1 MVRQEE
7 RRTLL
12 IDADLRSSM
21 LHRCLGAPSSPG
33 LSDYLSGAVDELSVV
48 QRGCVPNLF
57 FIPAGKQASNGSELI
72 GNGRLRVLLD
82 RLAPAFDW
90 IILDSPPIV
99 PVSDSKLLAD
109 LCDGVLV
116 VIRSGSTPFDLAQKA
131 CREFPEKQLLGVVLN
146 GVTPGHVYTSYY
158 NHQRSSST
166 GKVSSSGE
174 LAVDSSL

>member
-1 MVRQEE
+1 
-7 RRTLL
+7 
-12 IDADLRSSM
+12 
-21 LHRCLGAPSSPG
+21 
-33 LSDYLSGAVDELSVV
+33 
-48 QRGCVPNLF
+48 LF
-57 FIPAGKQASNGSELI
+57 FIPAGKPVSNGSELI

-99 PVSDSKLLAD
+99 PVSDAKLLAD

-131 CREFPEKQLLGVVLN
+131 CREFPKKQLLGVVLN
-146 GVTPGHVYTSYY
+146 GVAPGQAYTSYFY
-158 NHQRSSST
+158 QKRSNST

-174 LAVDSSL
+174 RPGDSSL